1 MKEDFSCKLECT
13 IEPSIFNNGNIEL
26 TTRDIVGRMTKDIL
40 NTKEEMVRQALIQL
54 GWLPP
59 EESFKLLDCLSD
71 IQQACIGEIA
81 MGYDL
86 DAEYIGRKISEVTGK
101 TAPELLE
108 YLRERE

>member
-1 MKEDFSCKLECT
+1 MNKPYDYSINITTTPFSNGV
-13 IEPSIFNNGNIEL
+13 IEQKTDIMGEI
-26 TTRDIVGRMTKDIL
+26 TRQIIDTREYQVQ
-40 NTKEEMVRQALIQL
+40 QALKEL

-59 EESFKLLDCLSD
+59 EESFKLLDCLSV

-86 DAEYIGRKISEVTGK
+86 DAEYIGREISEATGR
-101 TAPELLE
+101 TAPELLT